1 MALIRNGRDIEGDV
15 AEKPG
20 MFVALCRRYDLQIL
34 SVRSLPQSNS
44 CVQAM

>member
-20 MFVALCRRYDLQIL
+20 MFFALR
-34 SVRSLPQSNS
+34 
-44 CVQAM
+44 